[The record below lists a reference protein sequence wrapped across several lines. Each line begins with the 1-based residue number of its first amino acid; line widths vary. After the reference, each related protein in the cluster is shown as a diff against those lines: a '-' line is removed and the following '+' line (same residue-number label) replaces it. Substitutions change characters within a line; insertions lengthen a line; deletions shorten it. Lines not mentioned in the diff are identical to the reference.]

1 MFTVNKNPTTDDLYK
16 FAWSMLGG
24 FGAMGLLLWLA
35 SSVLGWIEIDPDRA
49 RRITFVLFA
58 IGAVMF
64 TVGRFAPHAAARAL
78 YVGWMSAVVPIGIVM
93 STIML
98 TVLFI
103 VILPIFSVI
112 VRLGDPLRKKLNTGA
127 SYWEDSKPYEHTI
140 ERMRRPF

>member
-49 RRITFVLFA
+49 RRITFVLIA

-98 TVLFI
+98 TVLFL

-127 SYWEDSKPYEHTI
+127 SYWEDSKPHEHTI

>member
-35 SSVLGWIEIDPDRA
+35 SSVLGWIEIDLDRA

-64 TVGRFAPHAAARAL
+64 TVGRFAPRAAARAL